1 MGNRWA
7 GFVAPGTGTQTV
19 SLLEAAHP
27 ESPPVLRGAQ
37 APQQG
42 VSAPDGDRRLERFPT
57 SSAGPYWLGA
67 HGGAGETTF
76 RELLGGVECHHR
88 WPSPTPEAPSAV
100 VVLLA
105 RQTHGGLEAAR
116 RAAQDWASGQHPE
129 VVLAGLV
136 IVAGTPGKTPKPLAA
151 ATRVISGGVP
161 STWVVPWIE
170 ELRLT
175 GATDW
180 ESMARE
186 PRKVLT
192 ALGEAVDELISE
204 RTPQ

>member
-67 HGGAGETTF
+67 HGGAGRPHSGSCWAVSNAITVG
-76 RELLGGVECHHR
+76 LLRPQRHR
-88 WPSPTPEAPSAV
+88 LLSLSFSPD
-100 VVLLA
+100 
-105 RQTHGGLEAAR
+105 R
-116 RAAQDWASGQHPE
+116 RM
-129 VVLAGLV
+129 AGWKQLDV
-136 IVAGTPGKTPKPLAA
+136 PPRTGPPGN
-151 ATRVISGGVP
+151 TR
-161 STWVVPWIE
+161 
-170 ELRLT
+170 R
-175 GATDW
+175 
-180 ESMARE
+180 
-186 PRKVLT
+186 
-192 ALGEAVDELISE
+192 
-204 RTPQ
+204 

>member
-1 MGNRWA
+1 MGNRWT
-7 GFVAPGTGTQTV
+7 GFVAPGTGAQAV
-19 SLLEAAHP
+19 SLLDETVS
-27 ESPPVLRGAQ
+27 ELPPVLRGAQ

-42 VSAPDGDRRLERFPT
+42 ISAPDGDVRLEGFPT
-57 SSAGPYWLGA
+57 SSIGPYWLGA

-76 RELLGGVECHHR
+76 RELLNGVECHHR
-88 WPSPTPEAPSAV
+88 WPSPTPEAPSPV

-105 RQTHGGLEAAR
+105 RQTHRGLEAAR
-116 RAAQDWASGQHPE
+116 RAAQDWASGQHPD

-136 IVAGTPGKTPKPLAA
+136 IVADTPGKTPRSLAA

-161 STWVVPWIE
+161 FTWVVPWIE

-175 GATDW
+175 GAVDW

-186 PRKVLT
+186 PKKVLT
-192 ALGEAVDELISE
+192 AIGEAVDELTSE
-204 RTPQ
+204 RIPQ

>member
-1 MGNRWA
+1 MGNRWT
-7 GFVAPGTGTQTV
+7 GFVAPGTGAQAV
-19 SLLEAAHP
+19 SLLDETVS
-27 ESPPVLRGAQ
+27 ELPPVLRGAQ

-42 VSAPDGDRRLERFPT
+42 ISAPDGDVRLERFPA
-57 SSAGPYWLGA
+57 SSIGPYWLGA

-76 RELLGGVECHHR
+76 RELLDGVECHHR
-88 WPSPTPEAPSAV
+88 WPSPTPEAPSPV

-105 RQTHGGLEAAR
+105 RQTHRGLESAR
-116 RAAQDWASGQHPE
+116 RAAQGWASGQHPD

-136 IVAGTPGKTPKPLAA
+136 IVADTPGKTPRSLAA

-161 STWVVPWIE
+161 LTWVVPWIE

-175 GATDW
+175 GAVDW

-192 ALGEAVDELISE
+192 AIGEAVDELTSE
-204 RTPQ
+204 RIPQ

>member
-1 MGNRWA
+1 MGNRWT
-7 GFVAPGTGTQTV
+7 GFVAPGTGAQTV
-19 SLLEAAHP
+19 SLLDETVSEP
-27 ESPPVLRGAQ
+27 PPVLRGAQ

-42 VSAPDGDRRLERFPT
+42 ISAPDGDVRLERFPT
-57 SSAGPYWLGA
+57 SSIGPYWLGA

-76 RELLGGVECHHR
+76 RELLDGVECHHR
-88 WPSPTPEAPSAV
+88 WPSPTPEAPSPV

-105 RQTHGGLEAAR
+105 RQTHRGLEAAR
-116 RAAQDWASGQHPE
+116 RAAQDWASGQHPD

-136 IVAGTPGKTPKPLAA
+136 IVADTLGKTPRSLAA
-151 ATRVISGGVP
+151 ATHVISGGVP
-161 STWVVPWIE
+161 FTWVVPWIE

-175 GATDW
+175 GAVDW

-192 ALGEAVDELISE
+192 AIGEAVDELTSE
-204 RTPQ
+204 RIS

>member
-1 MGNRWA
+1 MGNRWT
-7 GFVAPGTGTQTV
+7 GFVAPGTGAQAV
-19 SLLEAAHP
+19 SLLDETVS
-27 ESPPVLRGAQ
+27 ELPPVLRGAQ

-42 VSAPDGDRRLERFPT
+42 ISAPDGDVRLERFPT
-57 SSAGPYWLGA
+57 SSIGPYWLGA

-76 RELLGGVECHHR
+76 RELLDGVECHHR
-88 WPSPTPEAPSAV
+88 WPSPTPEAPSPV

-105 RQTHGGLEAAR
+105 RQTHRGLEAAR
-116 RAAQDWASGQHPE
+116 RAAQGWASGQHPD

-136 IVAGTPGKTPKPLAA
+136 IVADTPGKTPRSLAA

-161 STWVVPWIE
+161 FTWVVPWIE

-175 GATDW
+175 GAVDW

-192 ALGEAVDELISE
+192 AIGEAVDELTSE
-204 RTPQ
+204 RIPQ

>member
-1 MGNRWA
+1 MGNRWT
-7 GFVAPGTGTQTV
+7 GFVAPGTGAQAV
-19 SLLEAAHP
+19 SLLDETVS
-27 ESPPVLRGAQ
+27 ELPPVLRGAQ

-42 VSAPDGDRRLERFPT
+42 ISAPDGDVRLERFPA
-57 SSAGPYWLGA
+57 SSIGPYWLGA

-76 RELLGGVECHHR
+76 RELLDGVECHHR
-88 WPSPTPEAPSAV
+88 WPSPTPEAPSPV

-105 RQTHGGLEAAR
+105 RQTHRGLEAAR
-116 RAAQDWASGQHPE
+116 RTAQDWASGQHPD

-136 IVAGTPGKTPKPLAA
+136 IVADTPGKTPRSLAA

-161 STWVVPWIE
+161 FTWVVPWIE

-192 ALGEAVDELISE
+192 AIGEAVDELTSE
-204 RTPQ
+204 RIPQ

>member
-1 MGNRWA
+1 MA
-7 GFVAPGTGTQTV
+7 F
-19 SLLEAAHP
+19 
-27 ESPPVLRGAQ
+27 
-37 APQQG
+37 
-42 VSAPDGDRRLERFPT
+42 D
-57 SSAGPYWLGA
+57 
-67 HGGAGETTF
+67 TF

-88 WPSPTPEAPSAV
+88 WPSPTPEAPSPV

-105 RQTHGGLEAAR
+105 RQTHSGLEAAR

-175 GATDW
+175 GVVDW
-180 ESMARE
+180 ESLTRE

-192 ALGEAVDELISE
+192 ALGEAADEATSE

>member
-1 MGNRWA
+1 MGNRWTV
-7 GFVAPGTGTQTV
+7 FVAPGTGAQTV
-19 SLLEAAHP
+19 SFLDETLP
-27 ESPPVLRGAQ
+27 EPLPVLRGAQ

-42 VSAPDGDRRLERFPT
+42 ISAPDGGGRLEGFPT
-57 SSAGPYWLGA
+57 SSIGPYWLGA

-76 RELLGGVECHHR
+76 RELLNGVECHHR
-88 WPSPTPEAPSAV
+88 WPSPTPEAPSPV

-105 RQTHGGLEAAR
+105 RQTHRGLEAAR
-116 RAAQDWASGQHPE
+116 RAAQGWASGQHPD

-136 IVAGTPGKTPKPLAA
+136 IVADTPGKTPRSLAA

-161 STWVVPWIE
+161 FTWVVPWIE

-175 GATDW
+175 GAVDW

-186 PRKVLT
+186 PKKVLT
-192 ALGEAVDELISE
+192 AIGEAVDELTSE
-204 RTPQ
+204 RIPQ

>member
-1 MGNRWA
+1 MGNRWT
-7 GFVAPGTGTQTV
+7 GFVAPGTGAQTV
-19 SLLEAAHP
+19 SLLDKTLP
-27 ESPPVLRGAQ
+27 EPPPALQGAQ

-42 VSAPDGDRRLERFPT
+42 ISALDGDVRLEGFPT
-57 SSAGPYWLGA
+57 SSIGPYWLGA

-76 RELLGGVECHHR
+76 RELLDGVECHHR
-88 WPSPTPEAPSAV
+88 WPSPTPEAPSPV

-105 RQTHGGLEAAR
+105 RQTHRGLEAAR
-116 RAAQDWASGQHPE
+116 RAAQDWASGQHPD

-136 IVAGTPGKTPKPLAA
+136 IVADTPGKTPRSLAA

-161 STWVVPWIE
+161 LTWVVPWIE

-175 GATDW
+175 GAVDW

-186 PRKVLT
+186 PKKVLT
-192 ALGEAVDELISE
+192 AIGEAVDELTSE
-204 RTPQ
+204 RIPQ

>member
-1 MGNRWA
+1 MGNRWT
-7 GFVAPGTGTQTV
+7 GFVAPGTGAQAV
-19 SLLEAAHP
+19 SLLDETVS
-27 ESPPVLRGAQ
+27 ELPPVLRGAQ

-42 VSAPDGDRRLERFPT
+42 ISAPAGGGRLERFPA
-57 SSAGPYWLGA
+57 SSIGPYWLGA

-76 RELLGGVECHHR
+76 RELLDGVECHHR
-88 WPSPTPEAPSAV
+88 WPSPTPEAPSPV

-105 RQTHGGLEAAR
+105 RQTHRGLEAAR
-116 RAAQDWASGQHPE
+116 RAAQDWASGQHPD

-136 IVAGTPGKTPKPLAA
+136 IVADTPGKTPRSLAA

-161 STWVVPWIE
+161 LTWVVPWIE

-175 GATDW
+175 GAVDW

-186 PRKVLT
+186 PKKVLT
-192 ALGEAVDELISE
+192 AIGEAVDELTSE
-204 RTPQ
+204 RIPQ

>member
-1 MGNRWA
+1 MGNRWT
-7 GFVAPGTGTQTV
+7 GLVTPGTGTQSV
-19 SLLEAAHP
+19 SLLGEVHPEAA
-27 ESPPVLRGAQ
+27 PVLRGAL

-42 VSAPDGDRRLERFPT
+42 ISAPDGDRRLGRFPT

-76 RELLGGVECHHR
+76 RELLGGAECHHR
-88 WPSPTPEAPSAV
+88 WPSPTPGAPAPV

-105 RQTHGGLEAAR
+105 RQTHRGLEAAR
-116 RAAQDWASGQHPE
+116 RAAQDWASGRHPE

-136 IVAGTPGKTPKPLAA
+136 IVAAAPGKTPKPLAV
-151 ATRVISGGVP
+151 ATRVVSGGVP

-175 GATDW
+175 GAMDW

>member
-1 MGNRWA
+1 MGNRWT
-7 GFVAPGTGTQTV
+7 GFVAPGTGAQAV
-19 SLLEAAHP
+19 SLLDETVS
-27 ESPPVLRGAQ
+27 ELPPVLRGAQ

-42 VSAPDGDRRLERFPT
+42 ISAPDGDVRLERFPA
-57 SSAGPYWLGA
+57 SSIGPYWLGA

-76 RELLGGVECHHR
+76 RELLDGVECHHR
-88 WPSPTPEAPSAV
+88 WPSPTPEAPSPV

-105 RQTHGGLEAAR
+105 RQTHRGLEAAR
-116 RAAQDWASGQHPE
+116 RAAQDWASGQHPD

-136 IVAGTPGKTPKPLAA
+136 IVADTPGKTPRSLAA

-161 STWVVPWIE
+161 LTWVVPWIE

-175 GATDW
+175 GAVDW

-186 PRKVLT
+186 PKKVLT
-192 ALGEAVDELISE
+192 AIGEAVDELTSE
-204 RTPQ
+204 RIPQ

>member
-1 MGNRWA
+1 MGNRWTEL
-7 GFVAPGTGTQTV
+7 VAPGAGTP
-19 SLLEAAHP
+19 SLPLLQEAPAEP
-27 ESPPVLRGAQ
+27 APVLQGAQ
-37 APQQG
+37 TPQHG
-42 VSAPDGDRRLERFPT
+42 ISALDDDSRLERFLA
-57 SSAGPYWLGA
+57 SSRGPYWLGT

-88 WPSPTPEAPSAV
+88 WPSPTSGAPAPV

-105 RQTHGGLEAAR
+105 RQTHRGLEAAR
-116 RAAQDWASGQHPE
+116 RAAQDWASGQHRE

-136 IVAGTPGKTPKPLAA
+136 IVADTPGKPPKSLAA
-151 ATRVISGGVP
+151 ATRVIAGGVP

-175 GATDW
+175 GAVDW
-180 ESMARE
+180 ESTARE

>member
-1 MGNRWA
+1 MGNRWT
-7 GFVAPGTGTQTV
+7 GFVAPGTGAQAV
-19 SLLEAAHP
+19 SLLDETVS
-27 ESPPVLRGAQ
+27 ELPPVLRGAQ

-42 VSAPDGDRRLERFPT
+42 ISAPDGDVRLERFPA
-57 SSAGPYWLGA
+57 SSIGPYWLGA

-76 RELLGGVECHHR
+76 RELLNGVECHHR
-88 WPSPTPEAPSAV
+88 WPSPTPEAPSPV

-105 RQTHGGLEAAR
+105 RQTHRGLEAAR
-116 RAAQDWASGQHPE
+116 RAAQGWASGQHPD

-136 IVAGTPGKTPKPLAA
+136 IVADTPGKTPRSLAA

-161 STWVVPWIE
+161 FTWVVPWIE

-175 GATDW
+175 GAVDW

-186 PRKVLT
+186 PKKVLT
-192 ALGEAVDELISE
+192 AIGEAVDELTSE
-204 RTPQ
+204 RIPQ